1 MPHSFSNGFCEILV
15 SNYQAYIT
23 YRERIAESFD
33 ILLQLGFMYRY
44 RTKYLVG
51 RTVDMQQMLGNRQSK
66 LAYLGLLRGNSSYMS

>member
-44 RTKYLVG
+44 RTKYLV
-51 RTVDMQQMLGNRQSK
+51 
-66 LAYLGLLRGNSSYMS
+66 